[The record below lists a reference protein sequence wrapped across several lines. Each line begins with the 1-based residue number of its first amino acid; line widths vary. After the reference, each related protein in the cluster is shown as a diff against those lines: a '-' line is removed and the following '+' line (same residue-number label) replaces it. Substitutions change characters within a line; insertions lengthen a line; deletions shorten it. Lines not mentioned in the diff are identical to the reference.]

1 MVVAPAKPEPEH
13 VSVMVSEVLVA
24 LELKPGSVVVDGTL
38 GLGGHA
44 KQICSGITPGGTLIG
59 FDWDDSM
66 MAIARER
73 LKGVEGVEVRYVRA
87 DYREIPEHVDAA
99 DGILIDLGL
108 NNAQI
113 MDPERG
119 ISFLHEAPLDMRMD
133 RSQGET
139 AAQLLNRWTE
149 RQIENVLREY
159 SDEKWSRRI
168 AQKVVERR
176 KVQPLKTT
184 NDLVEC
190 VLAAIPVAA
199 RDKRI
204 HPATRT
210 FQAVRCATTGELE
223 DLEEA
228 MMDIARVLK
237 PGGRMV
243 TLAYHSGEDRAVKN
257 AFKALAEE
265 DFEILTKK
273 PLVPTDEEV
282 KRNSK
287 SRSAKLRALK
297 RKEQ

>member
-1 MVVAPAKPEPEH
+1 MVAPAKPEPEH

>member
-1 MVVAPAKPEPEH
+1 MVTPAKPEPEH

-273 PLVPTDEEV
+273 PLVPTDDEV